1 MNDRM
6 RKILESK
13 ANKRK
18 QLAALPFADQMK
30 LLEQL
35 RDRALAIAA
44 SPLKAGKYPAPLAGA
59 LALHDKPLNF
69 RKQ

>member
-1 MNDRM
+1 MSDRM

-13 ANKRK
+13 REMR
-18 QLAALPFADQMK
+18 QRLAALPFADKVK

-44 SPLKAGKYPAPLAGA
+44 SPLKRRLG
-59 LALHDKPLNF
+59 H
-69 RKQ
+69 RH

>member
-1 MNDRM
+1 MSDRI
-6 RKILESK
+6 RKILASK

-18 QLAALPFADQMK
+18 QLAALPFADKVK

-44 SPLKAGKYPAPLAGA
+44 SPLKAGKYPAPRAVA
-59 LALHDKPLNF
+59 LALHDKPVNF
-69 RKQ
+69 GKR

>member
-1 MNDRM
+1 MSEQM

-13 ANKRK
+13 REVRKR
-18 QLAALPFADQMK
+18 LATLPFADKVK

-44 SPLKAGKYPAPLAGA
+44 SPLKRQVA
-59 LALHDKPLNF
+59 H
-69 RKQ
+69 RR